1 MELPSK
7 NVAPGQ
13 TATAMVRTRAVDD
26 SAEQSAQSSSG
37 SAKTFKESIVAA
49 ASKPNGTSAHVPSG
63 VARDPGEGRQHPP
76 AHSTV
81 RSPLQAELHRVSE
94 SKEMTSVQPQQLHPA
109 TVTAAEQQ
117 SPAQT
122 KAFPPDNLSKPGQPI
137 GVPFGRISP
146 SDKDTANNV
155 YWPDDSAA
163 SRLQKRSFVPG
174 WDSDANCNP
183 DTSVQPNITEF
194 SAKSRISLMSAT
206 SLNSDTTIDPA
217 PPVPGV
223 RGVGGRVGHSLHGES
238 AARRQATMELL
249 FFASVGDPERCRVI
263 CDTWAISVADRS
275 CCDYDRRTP
284 LHLAAAEG
292 CYAVV
297 QWLLYDADAKP
308 NPIDRFGRTPL
319 EDAVRGDHGE
329 VVKLLVAAGAK
340 VRSTSGALIEL
351 QTTQVTRYAGLMD
364 NAYSNGADEHNWE
377 IDPSTLE
384 IGPKVGQGEFGS
396 VHRARWLGSLV
407 AVKILRQA
415 DESGLGDFRTELNV
429 LQKVHHPHTV
439 RFFGACTKRQPYMIV
454 TEFLPGGSLAD
465 MFKRSNAHFP
475 SMRRAVIMALDCAKG
490 MTYLHTHNK
499 QLIVHRD
506 LKPANL
512 MLGGIPHE
520 TGTRDMAAME
530 GVIKIADFGLSRSLA
545 IMQHKHGIGDSMH
558 GGKGS
563 KHGDK
568 AEERSGSSRDRSG
581 SSRIIVAARNANKR
595 YDMTGET
602 GSYRYMAPEVFR
614 HEPYNSKVD
623 VYAFAMIAYELFEGR
638 KPFGAIHP
646 VEAARRACM
655 DNIRP
660 KWGTTNR
667 FGKIVP
673 SELKKLVSECW
684 APDFEGRPDFN
695 QIYEILELQLKELP
709 EVARAVTTSPES
721 KPCCSLQ

>member
-1 MELPSK
+1 MARVVAFLDVEEEESTSTGSVKSQAEPATIASSPELTGLPLRLKTDHVS
-7 NVAPGQ
+7 
-13 TATAMVRTRAVDD
+13 
-26 SAEQSAQSSSG
+26 SA
-37 SAKTFKESIVAA
+37 
-49 ASKPNGTSAHVPSG
+49 AH
-63 VARDPGEGRQHPP
+63 DTGEGRQHPS
-76 AHSTV
+76 ARNSV
-81 RSPLQAELHRVSE
+81 WSPLQAELRRVSE
-94 SKEMTSVQPQQLHPA
+94 DIGTPALEPEPDAASGPHTALSQTVVTSSGDWSKSSQQTTAPVPIRTSHDSV
-109 TVTAAEQQ
+109 
-117 SPAQT
+117 
-122 KAFPPDNLSKPGQPI
+122 
-137 GVPFGRISP
+137 
-146 SDKDTANNV
+146 DTAGDLQR
-155 YWPDDSAA
+155 PQDSVTSAMSA
-163 SRLQKRSFVPG
+163 RLQKRSSVPG
-174 WDSDANCNP
+174 WDSP
-183 DTSVQPNITEF
+183 DVSRGHDDSLWPPGIMDQ
-194 SAKSRISLMSAT
+194 SAKSKVSLMSGT
-206 SLNSDTTIDPA
+206 SFNSDSTVG
-217 PPVPGV
+217 PVPHAGP
-223 RGVGGRVGHSLHGES
+223 RGISRVGYSLHGET

-263 CDTWAISVADRS
+263 CETWAINVANRS

-297 QWLLYDADAKP
+297 QWLLYDVDAQP
-308 NPIDRFGRTPL
+308 NPVDRFGRTPL

-340 VRSTSGALIEL
+340 VRSTSGALIDL
-351 QTTQVTRYAGLMD
+351 QTTQASRYAGSMD
-364 NAYSNGADEHNWE
+364 AAYLRDAPEHNWE

-396 VHRARWLGSLV
+396 VHKARWLGSVV

-439 RFFGACTKRQPYMIV
+439 RFFGACTKQQPYMIV

-465 MFKRSNAHFP
+465 MFKRADVYFP
-475 SMRRAVIMALDCAKG
+475 SMRRAVLMALDCAKG

-520 TGTRDMAAME
+520 TGTREMAAKE

-545 IMQHKHGIGDSMH
+545 IMQHKHSIGDSLH
-558 GGKGS
+558 GGNKASESSFATVPSAS
-563 KHGDK
+563 KDEK
-568 AEERSGSSRDRSG
+568 SGSGCSSQLTAMVRSA
-581 SSRIIVAARNANKR
+581 SKR

-638 KPFGAIHP
+638 KPFGSIHP

-660 KWGTTNR
+660 KWGTVNR
-667 FGKIVP
+667 FGKVVP
-673 SELKKLVSECW
+673 VELKELVSDCW
-684 APDFEGRPDFN
+684 APNFEDRPDFHRV
-695 QIYEILELQLKELP
+695 YEILEKKLKELP
-709 EVARAVTTSPES
+709 ETFGSTAAMPAS
-721 KPCCSLQ
+721 KPCCSVQ

>member
-1 MELPSK
+1 MARV
-7 NVAPGQ
+7 VAFQDIGEVSAS
-13 TATAMVRTRAVDD
+13 TGRAKSHADPT
-26 SAEQSAQSSSG
+26 SN
-37 SAKTFKESIVAA
+37 
-49 ASKPNGTSAHVPSG
+49 ASPPKPNDLPVHLKTDPVPQ
-63 VARDPGEGRQHPP
+63 ATYDPGEGRQHPS
-76 AHSTV
+76 ANGSV
-81 RSPLQAELHRVSE
+81 WSPLQAELQRVSE
-94 SKEMTSVQPQQLHPA
+94 DLGTPDLQPNQPHSAPQESSGLHAAMLQRKTSSGDHSK
-109 TVTAAEQQ
+109 AAERVAA
-117 SPAQT
+117 PAPMRT
-122 KAFPPDNLSKPGQPI
+122 SHDS
-137 GVPFGRISP
+137 V
-146 SDKDTANNV
+146 DTTGDV
-155 YWPDDSAA
+155 HRPQDSATSA
-163 SRLQKRSFVPG
+163 MSARLQKRSSVPG
-174 WDSDANCNP
+174 WDSPEASRNHD
-183 DTSVQPNITEF
+183 DTAWPPGIMDQ
-194 SAKSRISLMSAT
+194 SAKSRASLMSGT
-206 SLNSDTTIDPA
+206 SFNSDSTIG
-217 PPVPGV
+217 PVPHV
-223 RGVGGRVGHSLHGES
+223 SARGISRVGHSLHGES

-284 LHLAAAEG
+284 LHLASAEG

-308 NPIDRFGRTPL
+308 NPVDRFGRTPL
-319 EDAVRGDHGE
+319 EDAVRGDHIE

-340 VRSTSGALIEL
+340 VRSASGALIDL
-351 QTTQVTRYAGLMD
+351 QTTQASRYAGSMD
-364 NAYSNGADEHNWE
+364 AAYSRDAPEHNWE

-396 VHRARWLGSLV
+396 VHKARWLGSVV

-439 RFFGACTKRQPYMIV
+439 RFFGACTKQQPYMIV

-465 MFKRSNAHFP
+465 MFKRSDIYFP
-475 SMRRAVIMALDCAKG
+475 SMRRAVLMALDCAKG

-520 TGTRDMAAME
+520 TGTREMAAKE

-545 IMQHKHGIGDSMH
+545 IMQKHAIGDSMH
-558 GGKGS
+558 GEKKASEDGSGRLGLNSSVFKG
-563 KHGDK
+563 
-568 AEERSGSSRDRSG
+568 ERSNASGSGRSSRLTSMVRLAS
-581 SSRIIVAARNANKR
+581 KR

-638 KPFGAIHP
+638 KPFGSIHP

-667 FGKIVP
+667 FGKEVP
-673 SELKKLVSECW
+673 SELKELVCNCW
-684 APDFEGRPDFN
+684 APDFEDRPDFN
-695 QIYEILELQLKELP
+695 RVYEILERKLKKLP
-709 EVARAVTTSPES
+709 ETFGSIAAMPAS
-721 KPCCSLQ
+721 KPCCSVQ